1 MANLT
6 STDYDYYA
14 ADLINDRNKNRYE
27 TAAVCF
33 CLLIFVGSTI

>member
-14 ADLINDRNKNRYE
+14 ADLINDRKNK
-27 TAAVCF
+27 TDMKQ
-33 CLLIFVGSTI
+33 LLYAFVY